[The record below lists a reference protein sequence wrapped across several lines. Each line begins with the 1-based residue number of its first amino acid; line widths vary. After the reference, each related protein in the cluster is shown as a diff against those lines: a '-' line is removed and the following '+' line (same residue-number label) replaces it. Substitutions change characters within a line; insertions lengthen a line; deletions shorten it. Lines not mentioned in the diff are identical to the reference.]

1 MVLRHTKGDNS
12 FPLQCANRVYIVRNL
27 TTLRVFATKNKEG
40 EQMKNVNDDEDYAV
54 VMQNETHSKNICK

>member
-1 MVLRHTKGDNS
+1 M
-12 FPLQCANRVYIVRNL
+12 RNL

>member
-1 MVLRHTKGDNS
+1 MCKSCLYCEKFDHIARFCYK
-12 FPLQCANRVYIVRNL
+12 A
-27 TTLRVFATKNKEG
+27 KNKEG